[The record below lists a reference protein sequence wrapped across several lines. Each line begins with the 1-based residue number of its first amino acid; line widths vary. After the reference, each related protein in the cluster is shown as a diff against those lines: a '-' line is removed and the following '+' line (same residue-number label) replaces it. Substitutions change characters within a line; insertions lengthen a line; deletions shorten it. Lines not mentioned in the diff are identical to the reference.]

1 MVYLAQLV
9 EKKPVKLN
17 FKQIIENYILDV
29 VLFYLKNFINK
40 KVEN

>member
-29 VLFYLKNFINK
+29 VLFLFEKFYK
-40 KVEN
+40 